1 MRLSAGA
8 LALLFS
14 ACWLLP
20 GQSSS
25 SKRSPA
31 VPKAGPAVADPKAAS
46 LHVGPSPPVLPT
58 KEKLIYDVEW
68 RLIHAGSVIVDSDK
82 ARASMKLES
91 AGLVSSLFKV
101 NDTYSVDYDD
111 QFCASGTRMDSQEG
125 KRYRETKV
133 TFDRSR
139 NRASYLERDVI
150 KDVVLH
156 TNEVDVPNCVHD
168 VLGAILRLRRMTVEP
183 TQSTQVPMSDGRRTA
198 LVKIEAQG
206 REEIKTPAGAFP
218 SIRYEAYMLNSVIYQ
233 RKGQV
238 FVWLSDDVHHLPVQI
253 RLRMQFP
260 IGTVTLQLQ
269 KEEHS

>member
-1 MRLSAGA
+1 M
-8 LALLFS
+8 
-14 ACWLLP
+14 
-20 GQSSS
+20 
-25 SKRSPA
+25 
-31 VPKAGPAVADPKAAS
+31 
-46 LHVGPSPPVLPT
+46 
-58 KEKLIYDVEW
+58 IYDVEW
-68 RLIHAGSVIVDSDK
+68 RLIHAGAVIIESDK
-82 ARASMKLES
+82 THATMKLES

-101 NDTYSVDYDD
+101 NDAYSVDFDD
-111 QFCASGTRMDSQEG
+111 QFCASASRMDSQEG

-133 TFDRSR
+133 SYDRSR
-139 NRASYLERDVI
+139 NRGSYVERDVL

-156 TNEVDVPNCVHD
+156 TSEVDIPSCVHD
-168 VLGAILRLRRMTVEP
+168 VLGAILRLRTLTVEP
-183 TQSTQVPMSDGRRTA
+183 GQSTQVPMSDGRRSA

-233 RKGQV
+233 RRGQV
-238 FVWLSDDVHHLPVQI
+238 FVWLSDDQYHLPVQI